1 MARKKLPSATR
12 RGYGVEH
19 RRRVAAER
27 EQQYGKPCVRCG
39 YPMVRG
45 QVIQLDHTD
54 DRSGYLGWS
63 HQRCNVAASN
73 RRRAE
78 LRRAQGFVPR
88 RRRRAKA
95 QAEPGVW
102 LVGPSERAVRLRSRS
117 W

>member
-1 MARKKLPSATR
+1 VHLQ
-12 RGYGVEH
+12 H
-19 RRRVAAER
+19 RRKVAAER

-39 YPMVRG
+39 LPMLKG

-54 DRSGYLGWS
+54 DRTGYLGWS

-88 RRRRAKA
+88 RRDASRRQAE
-95 QAEPGVW
+95 AEPGVW
-102 LVGPSERAVRLRSRS
+102 LVGPSERAVRQHLRR